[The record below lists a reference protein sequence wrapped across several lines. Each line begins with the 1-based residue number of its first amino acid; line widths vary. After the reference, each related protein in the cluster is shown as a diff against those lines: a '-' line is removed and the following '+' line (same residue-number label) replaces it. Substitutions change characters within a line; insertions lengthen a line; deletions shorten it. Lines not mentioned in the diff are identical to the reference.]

1 MVKADLRLVR
11 LALAAGLA
19 LSVSGCESMEKFNP
33 FVEKE
38 RPLPGTRQKVF
49 PEGVPG
55 VDYSAA
61 PSQPSNSNAVLDRLP
76 DPSAKPGQPGQQA
89 N

>member
-1 MVKADLRLVR
+1 MVTARPRLLRL
-11 LALAAGLA
+11 AFAAGLA
-19 LSVSGCESMEKFNP
+19 LTATGCETLDKFNP

-38 RPLPGTRQKVF
+38 KVLPGARQKVF

-61 PSQPSNSNAVLDRLP
+61 PSQPSNSNAAIDRLP
-76 DPSAKPGQPGQQA
+76 DAGAQQGQQGQKQ